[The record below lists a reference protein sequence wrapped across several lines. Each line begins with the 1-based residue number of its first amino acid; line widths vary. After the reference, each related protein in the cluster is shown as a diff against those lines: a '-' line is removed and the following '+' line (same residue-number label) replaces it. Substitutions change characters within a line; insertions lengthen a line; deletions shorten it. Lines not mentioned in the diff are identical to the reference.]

1 MHVSEAIRVLIV
13 DDHEVIAE
21 GLKVLI
27 GAAPDIRVV
36 GLAHDA
42 AAGLRLAADARPQVI
57 LLDHHLPDR
66 PGTEIIGELRRLAPD
81 GAVVMLTSDDA
92 DEVLA
97 NAFEAGAAGYLLKTR
112 AAGDVISAVRSAAAG
127 EMLVS
132 EATLARL
139 LRHEKTRAAR
149 QAQVTTSL
157 TERELDVLRGLAAGL
172 DTKAIAER
180 FGLTVSTV
188 RTYVQVILR
197 KLDAHSR
204 LQAVMRAH
212 ERGML

>member
-1 MHVSEAIRVLIV
+1 MSEAIRVLIV

-27 GAAPDIRVV
+27 GGAPDMLVV

-42 AAGLRLAADARPQVI
+42 AAGLRLAAEAGPQVV

-66 PGTEIIGELRRLAPD
+66 PGTQIIGELRQIAPD
-81 GAVVMLTSDDA
+81 VAVVMLTSDDG

-112 AAGDVISAVRSAAAG
+112 AAGDVISAIRSAAAG

-139 LRHEKTRAAR
+139 LRHEKTRAALH
-149 QAQVTTSL
+149 AQSTTPL

-180 FGLTVSTV
+180 FGLTISTV
-188 RTYVQVILR
+188 RTYVQVILG

-204 LQAVMRAH
+204 LQAVMRA
-212 ERGML
+212 RDLRIL